1 MLLKKEDKKKCTKW
15 VAYKVIQKYTKS
27 KSQLKWQNVMCVFVY
42 LCVCVCFTGS
52 CHCGQ
57 CICSPQEWWV
67 SGEYCECDD
76 RECDK
81 HDGLICTGNETHSL
95 DVVRNEGANP

>member
-1 MLLKKEDKKKCTKW
+1 M
-15 VAYKVIQKYTKS
+15 
-27 KSQLKWQNVMCVFVY
+27 VME
-42 LCVCVCFTGS
+42 VCVCLTGS

-67 SGEYCECDD
+67 SGEFCECDD

-81 HDGLICTGNETHSL
+81 HDGLICTGNDTQCTEAVTERTEKEDINKHL
-95 DVVRNEGANP
+95 TAGLTFFQCQIQKKE